1 MNPSAR
7 ARSRDAISSK
17 SCADTLPIARSNSS
31 SLIARS
37 ASIFSRS
44 RSARR
49 RSLSGCPSAS
59 TSAVANG
66 ASIRYSANPAAPA
79 APMVRLISRR
89 FSAEFCLARTTAT
102 LAATSDSSTKK
113 CHGLNAPGASF
124 LISVFGVTAS
134 SIEVAELIVQPCLE
148 RGASG
153 GRCRRGPISVA
164 RSVAARPAKRHGSDN
179 QRGGR
184 SEHVRERPRQAV
196 EAPDRSAMS
205 ARPRRRTP

>member
-1 MNPSAR
+1 MTARYDVRPSSSCRMKPSAR

-49 RSLSGCPSAS
+49 RSLSGCPSGS
-59 TSAVANG
+59 TSAVVNG
-66 ASIRYSANPAAPA
+66 ASMRYRANPAAPA
-79 APMVRLISRR
+79 APMVRLISSR

-124 LISVFGVTAS
+124 LISVFGVTR
-134 SIEVAELIVQPCLE
+134 VVNRG
-148 RGASG
+148 RGAHRPALPRARRS
-153 GRCRRGPISVA
+153 RRPVPPPSDQRRSIRRGATSETPWPRPPAPLTFRA
-164 RSVAARPAKRHGSDN
+164 RTGTPTP
-179 QRGGR
+179 GG
-184 SEHVRERPRQAV
+184 
-196 EAPDRSAMS
+196 
-205 ARPRRRTP
+205 